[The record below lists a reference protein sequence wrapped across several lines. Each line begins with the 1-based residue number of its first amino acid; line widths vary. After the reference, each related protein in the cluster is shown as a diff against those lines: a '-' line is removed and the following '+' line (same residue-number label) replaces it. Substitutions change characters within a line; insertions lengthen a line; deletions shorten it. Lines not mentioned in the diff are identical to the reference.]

1 VSGITLGRS
10 GRLRDP
16 RDICHRK
23 IGDRTLYRDDERSA
37 KIDAVES
44 TDARLRPPHQLVSKK
59 AIGYWTL
66 RALGGWLPVIA
77 VQVVWMLKDGGHAGW
92 HVTALIVT
100 GVVGAAHVIV
110 MPQWRFRVHRWEVT
124 PEAVYTQS
132 GWFDQERRIAPIS
145 RIQTVDSERGPFEQL
160 FGLANVTV
168 TTASAAGPLKIRALD
183 QEAAERLVDRLTE
196 GTAADRSD
204 AT

>member
-1 VSGITLGRS
+1 
-10 GRLRDP
+10 
-16 RDICHRK
+16 
-23 IGDRTLYRDDERSA
+23 
-37 KIDAVES
+37 VES
-44 TDARLRPPHQLVSKK
+44 TEARLRPPHHLVSRK

-77 VQVVWMLKDGGHAGW
+77 VQVVWMLKDGGHTRW
-92 HVTALIVT
+92 HVAALILT
-100 GVVGAAHVIV
+100 GVLGAAHVIV

-145 RIQTVDSERGPFEQL
+145 RIQTVDSERGPFEQV

-168 TTASAAGPLKIRALD
+168 TTASAAGPLKIRGLD